1 MSVFVQIPSITGGA
15 TEKNHTGWIQVDS
28 LQFGVGRSLNNPL
41 GHATSREAGQPTVS
55 EIHVTKQMDN
65 ASIELFGWSVA
76 SFNTKVIKIDVTS
89 TGRTDKPFASY
100 QLDNAVISGY
110 SVSAGGNSQP
120 TESIS
125 FNFTKIQETYLTIGA
140 DTTTIVSTTV
150 KGYDLALGM
159 PTS

>member
-1 MSVFVQIPSITGGA
+1 MSVFVQIPGITGGA

-28 LQFGVGRSLNNPL
+28 MQFGVGRSLNKPL

-76 SFNTKVIKIDVTS
+76 SFSTKKIQIDVTS

-100 QLDNAVISGY
+100 KLENAVISGY
-110 SVSAGGNSQP
+110 SVSGSGNSQP

-125 FNFTKIQETYLTIGA
+125 FNFTKIEETYLTIGA
-140 DTTTIVSTTV
+140 DNTTIVSTTV